1 MSFCPIAIVGRGCV
15 LPGALTP
22 AALGALSA
30 RGADV
35 IGAAPAGRWRIDDEL
50 VLRRPDDSGPD
61 TTWSCR
67 GGYVEPLGA
76 LDGIDRD
83 ALAAAFGPLGAGDLD
98 ALDPV
103 IRYLLVAGRDA
114 LDDASMAGGDRVGA
128 VVGNL
133 SFPTMG
139 MADYAERTWL
149 ARAGRSSGP
158 GDPRARFMS
167 GLPAHALARAFSLDG
182 GAFAIDAAC
191 ASSLVAIEIAC
202 AELAARRVDAMVA
215 GAVNAADDLFLHMGF
230 RALEA
235 LSPTGRSR
243 PFHAEADGLV
253 PAEGA
258 ALVVLERLDDAL
270 AAGRRIHGV
279 IRGVGLSNDGRGRG
293 LLVPSSEGQRRAL
306 SAAYRAADIDPRQ
319 LGWVECHATGTVVGD
334 GTEIASMADVLAA
347 GRAEPLPIG
356 SLKANMGHLITAAGG
371 AGLLR
376 VLEAMREGVLPPTP
390 HADRTIASLNETPF
404 EVLTASRAWPEAEQP
419 RLAGVSA
426 FGFGGNNAHVIV
438 QQWRDDRPLAAVP
451 ATIAEEASEIAVV
464 ALGARVGECR
474 GHRAFA
480 EALVEGSRE
489 IRDGAPGL
497 SIPSAHAEHV
507 RLPMTAMRF
516 PPRDLEQTLPQ
527 QLLLMEVADEALG
540 RLAGPAPDGDRASV
554 FVGMQCDTAVAR
566 HGARW
571 RMAQWGRAWGASE
584 AWVDDARD
592 RFAPLLGA
600 AGVLGCMP
608 NICANRLNSQLDWR
622 GPSCTLSSEEL
633 SGLRGLRLAQRML
646 RERSIDV
653 ALVAAVD
660 LCAEPAHVAAATA
673 LGITDAPGDAALA
686 LVLMRRDEAE
696 RRGETVLAVLDEPG
710 ADEGTTLHATTLA
723 SQLGHAHAA
732 SGLMALGAA
741 VVACAHGRPAET
753 VPVEEREG
761 TRRAVVEVR
770 ALGGERD
777 RVAVR
782 AAGPPRPLPPEL
794 SGVEGPL
801 LVRPVHDPAP
811 TLPDEPMQAM
821 APAPTFRS
829 SSSKSAGPQPNVARA
844 PRSRPARP
852 SPSAHAATGLVEVVE
867 RHGQRM
873 LERHQAHL
881 ATQAEAFERYRAH
894 QRAIWQAFV
903 PAGDEPP
910 PNGGVPMTAPES
922 REEPL
927 PEPPRASPSSP
938 PDETSPSAPRGPS
951 FDRDALAIHA
961 SGRISEIFGGAF
973 QQQDE
978 HAVQVRMPEHR
989 LLLAD
994 RVTGIDAEPG
1004 VLGQGTV
1011 WTETDVTPQSW
1022 YLHAGRMPAGLMIEA
1037 GQADLFLISYMGID
1051 FLNRGERAYR
1061 LLGCDVT
1068 YRRSLPAIGETLR
1081 YDIHVDDHAQQ
1092 DDVRLFFFHYDCRI
1106 GDEIVLSVRNGQA
1119 GFFSEEELAR
1129 SEGVIWDPHKQAIAE
1144 EARVD
1149 PPSIAIDRRDFGPSE
1164 IAAFAA
1170 GDLVGCFGP
1179 GFERTQSHTRTPTI
1193 QGGDMSFV
1201 DRIEGFDPSGGPW
1214 RRGYLLA
1221 KKTITPDLWFFDGHF
1236 KNDPCMPGTLMLEG
1250 CLQMMAFY
1258 LAALGHTV
1266 DRDGWRFEPVL
1277 DHSVNLR
1284 CRGQVL
1290 PHDEEL
1296 VCEIF
1301 VEEVHDGPY
1310 PTVYADLLG
1319 TVNGLK
1325 AFHARRMG
1333 LRLVPDWPL
1342 GSRPDLPGGPLSL
1355 EPNGDDPV
1363 AVVDGFR
1370 FGYASLLACA
1380 WGKPSRAFG
1389 PMYAPFDDI
1398 RRVPRLPGP
1407 PYHFMSR
1414 VENVT
1419 GTIGGMEVGSTATIA
1434 YDVVPDAWY
1443 FSDNGAEV
1451 MPFAVLLETVL
1462 QPCGWLASYVGSALT
1477 SDEDLSFRNLDGDG
1491 VVHADVVPTVGTLTT
1506 RTTLTSVSQTAGM
1519 IIQSFDVTCHAG
1531 DALVYELK
1539 TVFGFFPSDALK
1551 NQIGL
1556 PTDDAQRAAIEPSG
1570 TPEVIATERW
1580 PQLASGRLLMLDR
1593 LIAFEPEG
1601 GAAGLGR
1608 AVAEKTVDPGE
1619 WFFAAHFFQD
1629 PVQPGSLGLEAI
1641 LQLLQLF
1648 MLKTNMHGGDEAMR
1662 FEALRLG
1669 EVTKWKYRGQV
1680 VPDNRI
1686 ITTDVTITE
1695 KGHDERGPYVVGT
1708 ASLWVDGKRIYEASP
1723 IGMRLVGGVTAGGMR
1738 AALR

>member
-1 MSFCPIAIVGRGCV
+1 MTFCPIAIVGRGCV

-22 AALGALSA
+22 TQLGTLSI

-35 IGAAPAGRWRIDDEL
+35 IGEAPPGRWRIDDAL
-50 VLRRPDDSGPD
+50 ILRRPEDSGPD

-67 GGYVEPLGA
+67 GGYVDDPGSLE
-76 LDGIDRD
+76 GIDRD
-83 ALAAAFGPLGAGDLD
+83 ALATAFGPLGLEDVE

-103 IRYLLVAGRDA
+103 FRRLLHAGRDA
-114 LDDASMAGGDRVGA
+114 LADAGMRGGERVGA

-133 SFPTMG
+133 SFPTQG
-139 MADYAERTWL
+139 MARHAEHVWL
-149 ARAGRSSGP
+149 EALDRASGWPSGRP
-158 GDPRARFMS
+158 DPRARFMS
-167 GLPAHALARAFSLDG
+167 GLPAHALARAFGLG
-182 GAFAIDAAC
+182 AGAFAIDAAC

-202 AELAARRVDAMVA
+202 AELATGRVDAMVA

-243 PFHAEADGLV
+243 PFHPDADGLV

-258 ALVVLERLDDAL
+258 ALFVLERLDDAI
-270 AAGRRIHGV
+270 AAGRVIHGV

-293 LLVPSSEGQRRAL
+293 LLVPSSEGQQRAL
-306 SAAYRAADIDPRQ
+306 VEAYRSAGVDPAR

-334 GTEIASMADVLAA
+334 GTEIASMAAVLAE
-347 GRAEPLPIG
+347 GRSEPLPIG

-376 VLEAMREGVLPPTP
+376 VLEAMRQGVLPPTP
-390 HADRTIASLNETPF
+390 HADRTIEALNDTPF
-404 EVLTASRAWPEAEQP
+404 EVLTTSRPWPEGEHP

-426 FGFGGNNAHVIV
+426 FGFGGNNAHLVV
-438 QQWRDDRPLAAVP
+438 EQWRGDRKAFAASARTTDRPAP
-451 ATIAEEASEIAVV
+451 MAVV
-464 ALGARVGECR
+464 ALGARVGERR

-480 EALVEGSRE
+480 EALLTGTSE
-489 IRDGAPGL
+489 IRAGAPGL
-497 SIPSAHAEHV
+497 SRPSAHAEQV

-527 QLLLMEVADEALG
+527 QLLLMEVAGEALG
-540 RLAGPAPDGDRASV
+540 RLAGPAPDGERSGV

-571 RMAQWGRAWGASE
+571 RVAEWGRRWGAGE
-584 AWVDDARD
+584 AWVDEARD
-592 RFAPLLGA
+592 RIAPLLGS

-633 SGLRGLRLAQRML
+633 SGLRALRLAQRML
-646 RERSIDV
+646 VERTIDV

-660 LCAEPAHVAAATA
+660 VCAEPAHVAAAAA
-673 LGITDAPGDAALA
+673 LGIDEAPGDAAMA
-686 LVLMRRDEAE
+686 LVVMRLDDAE
-696 RRGETVLAVLDEPG
+696 RRGETVLAVIDEPLPHDSG
-710 ADEGTTLHATTLA
+710 RGDGHPLEPSALA
-723 SQLGHAHAA
+723 PRLGHAHAA
-732 SGLMALGAA
+732 SGLLAIGAA
-741 VVACAHGRPAET
+741 VVTCAHGIPSPSASD
-753 VPVEEREG
+753 ERDG
-761 TRRAVVEVR
+761 TRRLTVDVR

-777 RVAVR
+777 RVTLRSIGNDV
-782 AAGPPRPLPPEL
+782 PLPSDPPAP
-794 SGVEGPL
+794 EGPL
-801 LVRPVHDPAP
+801 LVRSVHDPAP
-811 TLPDEPMQAM
+811 SLPPLSEQAM
-821 APAPTFRS
+821 TPPYALASPASAKAPSTRELARP
-829 SSSKSAGPQPNVARA
+829 GIVHPQA
-844 PRSRPARP
+844 PRQ
-852 SPSAHAATGLVEVVE
+852 SPPRSAIGAAGAAMGVAEVLE

-873 LERHQAHL
+873 LERHQTHL
-881 ATQAEAFERYRAH
+881 AVQAEAFELYRAH
-894 QRAIWQAFV
+894 QRAIWDAFV
-903 PAGDEPP
+903 PRRSADGGD
-910 PNGGVPMTAPES
+910 A
-922 REEPL
+922 PL
-927 PEPPRASPSSP
+927 PVPEPDVVPPHSPR
-938 PDETSPSAPRGPS
+938 EPRGPS
-951 FDRDALAIHA
+951 FDRNALAIHA
-961 SGRISEIFGGAF
+961 SGRISEIFGPLF
-973 QQQDE
+973 RQQDQ
-978 HAVQVRMPEHR
+978 HAVQVRMPEQR

-1004 VLGQGTV
+1004 VLGEGTV
-1011 WTETDVTPQSW
+1011 WTETDVTGDSW
-1022 YLHAGRMPAGLMIEA
+1022 YLHAGRLPAGLMIEA

-1051 FLNRGERAYR
+1051 FHNRGQRAYR

-1081 YDIHVDDHAQQ
+1081 YDIHVDGHAKQ

-1119 GFFSEEELAR
+1119 GFFSDEELAH
-1129 SEGVIWDPHKQAIAE
+1129 SEGVIWDPRKQAIAE
-1144 EARVD
+1144 EARLD
-1149 PPSIAIDRRDFGPSE
+1149 PPAVHVAQSDFGPAE

-1170 GDLVGCFGP
+1170 GDLVRCFGA
-1179 GFERTQSHTRTPTI
+1179 GFELTQSHTRTPTI
-1193 QGGDMSFV
+1193 QGGDMSFI
-1201 DRIEGFDPSGGPW
+1201 DRIEGFDARGGPW
-1214 RRGYLLA
+1214 GRGYLLA
-1221 KKTITPDLWFFDGHF
+1221 RKTITPDLWFFDGHF

-1258 LAALGHTV
+1258 IAALGYTV

-1290 PHDEEL
+1290 PDDEEL
-1296 VCEIF
+1296 LCEIF

-1342 GSRPDLPGGPLSL
+1342 SSRPDLPGGPGSSAPA
-1355 EPNGDDPV
+1355 ERGPV

-1370 FGYASLLACA
+1370 FDYASLLACA

-1389 PMYAPFDDI
+1389 PMYAPFDDV

-1414 VENVT
+1414 VEEVT
-1419 GTIGGMEVGSTATIA
+1419 GPIGTMAVGSSATIA
-1434 YDVVPDAWY
+1434 YDVPPDAWY
-1443 FSDNGAEV
+1443 FADNGTPV

-1462 QPCGWLASYVGSALT
+1462 QPCGWLASYVGSAIT
-1477 SDEDLSFRNLDGDG
+1477 SDVDLSFRNLDGDG
-1491 VVHADVVPTVGTLTT
+1491 VVHVDVGPSTGTLTT

-1531 DALVYELK
+1531 DTLVYELR
-1539 TVFGFFPSDALK
+1539 TVFGFFPAEALQ

-1556 PTDDAQRAAIEPSG
+1556 PTDDTHRAASESTGEPEEIDG
-1570 TPEVIATERW
+1570 ERW
-1580 PQLASGRLLMLDR
+1580 PQLAGGRLLMLDR
-1593 LIAFEPEG
+1593 LVAFEPDG
-1601 GAAGLGR
+1601 GPAGLGR
-1608 AVAEKTVDPGE
+1608 AVAEKTVDPSE

-1648 MLKTNMHGGDEAMR
+1648 MLKTGMHEGDQTMR
-1662 FEALRLG
+1662 FEPLRLG
-1669 EVTKWKYRGQV
+1669 EVTRWKYRGQV
-1680 VPDNRI
+1680 VPHNRI
-1686 ITTDVTITE
+1686 ITTDITITE
-1695 KGHDERGPYVVGT
+1695 RGRDARGPYVVAT
-1708 ASLWVDGKRIYEASP
+1708 ASLWVDRKRIYEAAP
-1723 IGMRLVGGVTAGGMR
+1723 IGMRLVSA
-1738 AALR
+1738 